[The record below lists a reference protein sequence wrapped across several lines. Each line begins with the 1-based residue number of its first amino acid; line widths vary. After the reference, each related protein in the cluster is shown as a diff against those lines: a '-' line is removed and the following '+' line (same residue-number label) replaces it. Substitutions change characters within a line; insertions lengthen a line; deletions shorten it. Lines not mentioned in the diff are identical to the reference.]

1 MFFSHIF
8 QLQDSNDIE
17 IIYHFT
23 EAGHG
28 KGPSDGLGAVI
39 KKKVERMILGGKV
52 INNAYQA
59 YPALTQNQQ
68 NQRILYV
75 RQKKN
80 QREMPLKHPNMKSVK
95 GTQSY
100 HMIRYKATA
109 NGNKLICQDLH
120 CSCMVR
126 ILVGEGPC
134 YYSQYRHYPRYH

>member
-1 MFFSHIF
+1 MYDLYMLRYLRNVEWRCRSLFSIFTKQHIQHLKNNPGSREINLILRFSDNCAQQYKCINAFSHIS

-59 YPALTQNQQ
+59 YLALTQNQQ
-68 NQRILYV
+68 SQRILYV
-75 RQKKN
+75 PQKKIK
-80 QREMPLKHPNMKSVK
+80 RKCH
-95 GTQSY
+95 
-100 HMIRYKATA
+100 
-109 NGNKLICQDLH
+109 
-120 CSCMVR
+120 
-126 ILVGEGPC
+126 
-134 YYSQYRHYPRYH
+134 